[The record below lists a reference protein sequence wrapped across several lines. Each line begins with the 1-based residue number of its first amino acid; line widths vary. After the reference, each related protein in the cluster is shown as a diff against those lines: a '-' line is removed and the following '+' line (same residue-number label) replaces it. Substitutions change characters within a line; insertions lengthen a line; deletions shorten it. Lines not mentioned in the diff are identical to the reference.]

1 MPFHSSLYRSGLP
14 GHRGLQQQCSPA
26 HRNTGTCRPET
37 KLCASHHRPNK
48 YTRIWYPHVR
58 RENGGKQGIR
68 RNPPNP
74 VLPRLVIGM
83 TQHICPTTALLRVIL
98 RSRLHNC
105 SQEND
110 RKARRVSQ
118 KLCLRQRGAY
128 VSLANRRRSA
138 LCGWLAAA
146 PGEWQAV
153 LCGSPWVYMALTQAP
168 LGRLGEVRGRLKN
181 LGGGATL
188 QRTSDRNPT
197 HRSGVWSLHLLL
209 PPSPACPDNNN
220 HDWRLQP
227 ALLITG
233 VGG

>member
-1 MPFHSSLYRSGLP
+1 
-14 GHRGLQQQCSPA
+14 
-26 HRNTGTCRPET
+26 
-37 KLCASHHRPNK
+37 
-48 YTRIWYPHVR
+48 
-58 RENGGKQGIR
+58 
-68 RNPPNP
+68 
-74 VLPRLVIGM
+74 M

-233 VGG
+233 VGGRARYYWPAPQKG